1 MSPKVMEVCSQYS
14 IIHCGV
20 GGQGII
26 LMAHIIGEACAIQGL
41 PVVAAEDHGLSQR
54 SGSVMV
60 HQRLGLRAPSPL
72 VPEGEGDMI
81 LALEPIEALRY
92 FYYLKPGGRVITS
105 TNIIHPNNESQAL
118 VMKQKPKYIGYKDI
132 IKTLKDAGASVIEID
147 ALGLAK
153 KAGTSMAENVVL
165 VGALTASP
173 CFPIDKEV
181 MVEAVRRLV
190 PPKALEVN
198 LKAFELG
205 FRSVKE

>member
-1 MSPKVMEVCSQYS
+1 
-14 IIHCGV
+14 
-20 GGQGII
+20 
-26 LMAHIIGEACAIQGL
+26 
-41 PVVAAEDHGLSQR
+41 
-54 SGSVMV
+54 
-60 HQRLGLRAPSPL
+60 
-72 VPEGEGDMI
+72 MI

>member
-1 MSPKVMEVCSQYS
+1 MNPKEKICSQYS

-20 GGQGII
+20 GGQGIL

-60 HQRLGLRAPSPL
+60 HQRLGLQAPSPL
-72 VPEGEGDMI
+72 VPEGEGNMI
-81 LALEPIEALRY
+81 LALEPIEALRN
-92 FYYLKPGGRVITS
+92 FYYLKLGGRVITN
-105 TNIIHPNNESQAL
+105 TNIIHPNSESQAL

-132 IKTLKDAGASVIEID
+132 VKTMKEAGASVIEID

-153 KAGTSMAENVVL
+153 RAGTSMAENVVL

-173 CFPIDKEV
+173 CFPIKKDV
-181 MVEAVRRLV
+181 MIEAVKRLV
-190 PPKALEVN
+190 PPKAVDMN

-205 FRSVKE
+205 FKAFEE